1 LTSPSISYTYVV
13 VQIMT
18 PSTLVGTG
26 ISKRSCCHHH
36 AQVGVQGVSAKS
48 SKLYVAAVTEL

>member
-1 LTSPSISYTYVV
+1 
-13 VQIMT
+13 MT